1 MISIIVA
8 MSKNRVIGKDNK
20 LIWHLPEDLKRFRKL
35 TSGNVVVMGRKTH
48 LSIGKVLP
56 NRLNIILSRDMKWHN
71 PLGDG
76 CVVCYSIEEVLEKFK
91 YRDMFIIGGEEI
103 YRQFL
108 PYCDKIYLTLIEKEF
123 EGDSYFPEIDDKWCE
138 ISKFELREKDLKFNF
153 LEIIKKK
160 ETIS

>member
-20 LIWHLPEDLKRFRKL
+20 LIWHLSEDLKRFKSI
-35 TSGNVVVMGRKTH
+35 TTNNVVVMGRKTH

-56 NRLNIILSRDMKWHN
+56 NRLNIILSRDMNWRN

-91 YRDMFIIGGEEI
+91 HRDLFIIGGEEI

-123 EGDSYFPEIDDKWCE
+123 EGDAYFPSLDDSWKE
-138 ISKFELREKDLKFNF
+138 VERETLEKEDFKYHFILFN
-153 LEIIKKK
+153 K
-160 ETIS
+160 S